1 MSDDE
6 DEDDKTLIVAPGT
19 AYQMAV
25 SPHSRLKCTNS
36 SLLGLGPGAEI
47 LLDVEEVTIGRG
59 TDNSVSLQA
68 DGVSRKH
75 ARIYAAEQEWWLE
88 DQGST
93 NGVRVNSQ
101 QIERIALQ
109 HGDSVEIGSVPFIFT
124 VDSKEPKQE
133 AVTRMEFVT
142 QPAANTDHEPTT
154 KRPEATAGKSVAPT
168 RSNTLL
174 WIVVLA
180 GAGVIAFAIYSVL
193 MQ

>member
-36 SLLGLGPGAEI
+36 SLLGLGPGSEI

-59 TDNSVSLQA
+59 NDNSVSLQA

-93 NGVRVNSQ
+93 NGVRVNSKQ
-101 QIERIALQ
+101 VERIALQ

-124 VDSKEPKQE
+124 VDSKTPKQE

-142 QPAANTDHEPTT
+142 QPASTAREPTV
-154 KRPEATAGKSVAPT
+154 KRPEPEARKSVGPA
-168 RSNTLL
+168 RSGALL
-174 WIVVLA
+174 WIIVLL
-180 GAGVIAFAIYSVL
+180 GAGVVAFTIYSAV

>member
-36 SLLGLGPGAEI
+36 SLLGLGPGSEI

-59 TDNSVSLQA
+59 TENSVSLQA

-124 VDSKEPKQE
+124 VDSKTPKQE

-142 QPAANTDHEPTT
+142 QPASTAREPTV
-154 KRPEATAGKSVAPT
+154 KRPEPEARKSVVPA
-168 RSNTLL
+168 RSGALL
-174 WIVVLA
+174 WIIVLL
-180 GAGVIAFAIYSVL
+180 GAGVVAFTIYSAV